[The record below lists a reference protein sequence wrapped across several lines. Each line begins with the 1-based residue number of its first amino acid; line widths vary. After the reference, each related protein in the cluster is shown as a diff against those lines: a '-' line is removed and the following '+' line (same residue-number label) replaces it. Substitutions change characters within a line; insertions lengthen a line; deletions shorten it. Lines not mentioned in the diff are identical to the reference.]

1 MPSGLAGSFFSTGFV
16 VLGTPSGMRPRLIYW
31 SFAIAIL
38 AFGCALRLGVWH
50 PEPESPGFDEQV
62 YVTYVDDLAERGF
75 GGFSATVSEYIVEV
89 QKAEFVYL
97 PPFRL
102 GYTGPAWWLQK
113 LTGKTSYDALRVTS
127 ALGSCLFAL
136 AGFLFARQW
145 LTPRQALAVLALLV
159 CAPLQIHL
167 AQYAFID
174 AVASLWAIVVVGCTW
189 ESLKQ
194 PSRPVWL
201 IAAGA
206 SFFILCGTK
215 QETAVFVAAFLFVAL
230 ITARWLGWSQ
240 WPWRQGLVFAGS
252 GLLALAVLAALS
264 GGLRPMSEAFTIYHE
279 RAQTLPY
286 TILTGDG
293 PWHRYLLEHLLINPL
308 VFLLAVGFALRGDF
322 SAKQNGFL
330 LLFLV
335 VTGVVMTSIPFGM
348 NLRHTAMWD
357 FPLALFAVQSI
368 AVLTA
373 RARWRTWC
381 AASLVALTCFTALR
395 NYGTIF
401 RGLYDTDLRFML
413 RAVRILK

>member
-1 MPSGLAGSFFSTGFV
+1 
-16 VLGTPSGMRPRLIYW
+16 MRPRLIYW
-31 SFAIAIL
+31 SFATAIFI
-38 AFGCALRLGVWH
+38 FGCALRLGVWH
-50 PEPESPGFDEQV
+50 PQPESPGFDEQV
-62 YVTYVDDLAERGF
+62 YVQYVDDLAERGF
-75 GGFSATVSEYIVEV
+75 GGFSTTVSEYIVEV

-102 GYTGPAWWLQK
+102 GYTVPAWWLQK
-113 LTGKTSYDALRVTS
+113 LTGKSSYDALRLTS

-136 AGFLFARQW
+136 AGFFFAWRW

-174 AVASLWAIVVVGCTW
+174 AVASLWAIVVVGCVW
-189 ESLKQ
+189 ESLQQ
-194 PSRPVWL
+194 PPRLGWL
-201 IAAGA
+201 VAAGV
-206 SFFILCGTK
+206 SFFLLCWTK
-215 QETAVFVAAFLFVAL
+215 QEIAVFVGVFLFVGL
-230 ITARWLGWSQ
+230 IVVRLLGWSP
-240 WPWRQGLVFAGS
+240 WPWRQAVVLAGS
-252 GLLALAVLAALS
+252 GSLALVALAALS
-264 GGLRPMSEAFTIYHE
+264 GGFRPMLEAFAIYHE

-330 LLFLV
+330 LLFVV
-335 VTGVVMTSIPFGM
+335 VTGVVMTSIRFGM
-348 NLRHTAMWD
+348 NIRHTAMWD

-368 AVLTA
+368 AALTA
-373 RARWRTWC
+373 RARWRTWW
-381 AASLVALTCFTALR
+381 AVGLVALTCFTALR